1 MMKKIL
7 TIAMMGAVLASCT
20 EQKPVDVEGQWNI
33 VTLNGKTLEAEKTP
47 YVGFDTEAGKLYG
60 NSGCNYIHGT
70 FDLSEENI
78 IKLGHVASTMMSCP
92 DMTLEQEALATLEKV
107 SKVEATE
114 NGLDLCDAEGA
125 KLIGLAKRF
134 NAVAF
139 AELAGQW
146 NMVKVAGRAIP
157 EDLDGTPFLAF
168 TAEKTVA
175 GLAGYNNINGEVVLD
190 EAEATAIQFQ
200 NMASTRKMG
209 PNMEFEDSV
218 LKALESIRNF
228 GLLANGH
235 LALFDANGNLA
246 IELAKAD

>member
-114 NGLDLCDAEGA
+114 NGHSLTA
-125 KLIGLAKRF
+125 KPSALTS
-134 NAVAF
+134 
-139 AELAGQW
+139 W
-146 NMVKVAGRAIP
+146 
-157 EDLDGTPFLAF
+157 GTARRV
-168 TAEKTVA
+168 TA
-175 GLAGYNNINGEVVLD
+175 
-190 EAEATAIQFQ
+190 
-200 NMASTRKMG
+200 
-209 PNMEFEDSV
+209 
-218 LKALESIRNF
+218 LKANIIFFIDSSSINIYYIKDKNF
-228 GLLANGH
+228 IVLLQ
-235 LALFDANGNLA
+235 
-246 IELAKAD
+246 